1 MMPPSQP
8 VKMSKMR
15 KRKLKVDPLKLRTA
29 RTARIADQRP
39 ASRGAGEGA
48 VIKAWLVIAADG
60 FEAVF
65 KDRAAAERYAAHTHG
80 TLHALVL
87 KEASS

>member
-1 MMPPSQP
+1 M
-8 VKMSKMR
+8 
-15 KRKLKVDPLKLRTA
+15 
-29 RTARIADQRP
+29 
-39 ASRGAGEGA
+39 
-48 VIKAWLVIAADG
+48 IKAWLVIAADG